1 MRKRGPPL
9 PSISEGFHRLSS
21 KEFDPHDIGLHTHGL
36 ATSPSHAT
44 KLPPVSFGLDVHR
57 GEGYRRRAHSESIT
71 TRSHELPEVPS
82 LETFRTKMGT
92 VMVAL
97 PERDVEGVRED
108 KYGVGTKEM
117 REREESE
124 AIGRHG
130 GEEERKSEEEQS
142 LEASGTVPPQ
152 KEDKQEEGSTTEDFA
167 RNVRGTSTPISE
179 ESPTHETQPD
189 LPHTSQTFDN
199 SSTSA
204 VVMETE
210 EGDTEIEER
219 DKVKVHPSLEGCHGD
234 QVV

>member
-1 MRKRGPPL
+1 M
-9 PSISEGFHRLSS
+9 
-21 KEFDPHDIGLHTHGL
+21 
-36 ATSPSHAT
+36 
-44 KLPPVSFGLDVHR
+44 
-57 GEGYRRRAHSESIT
+57 T
-71 TRSHELPEVPS
+71 TRRSHELPEVPS

-92 VMVAL
+92 GMVVL

-108 KYGVGTKEM
+108 KHDVGTKKM

-124 AIGRHG
+124 AIGGHG

-152 KEDKQEEGSTTEDFA
+152 KEDKQDRGEGNNTEDFA
-167 RNVRGTSTPISE
+167 RNVRGTGTPISE

-219 DKVKVHPSLEGCHGD
+219 DKVNIFGGLSW
-234 QVV
+234 